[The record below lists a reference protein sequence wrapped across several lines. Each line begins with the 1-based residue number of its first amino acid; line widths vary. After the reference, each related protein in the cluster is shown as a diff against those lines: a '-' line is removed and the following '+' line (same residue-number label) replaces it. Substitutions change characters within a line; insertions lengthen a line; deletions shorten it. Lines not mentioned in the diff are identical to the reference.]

1 LKTCGVI
8 NCGIFGSK
16 NRKFQHFNTCAILPV
31 NTSHQNDVIVVLS
44 IEDKI
49 LIKAPRKEKGSEAK
63 KLTVEFPDEM

>member
-1 LKTCGVI
+1 
-8 NCGIFGSK
+8 
-16 NRKFQHFNTCAILPV
+16 
-31 NTSHQNDVIVVLS
+31 VVLS